1 MNHQGH
7 AAVFHPQQTQGYVL
21 CCLCGTN
28 IMPNPANMCV
38 NCIRSQVDITEGIQ
52 KQVTILWCKECGR
65 YLQPPKHW
73 VRAEPESKELLTFCT
88 KRIRGLQKVKLV
100 DAGFIWTEPH
110 SKRLKVK
117 LTIQD
122 EVMNGTILQ
131 QGFVVEFV
139 VENHMC
145 LECNRANANPNS
157 WTACVQVRQH
167 VPHKRTFL
175 YLEQLILRAGA
186 DAQCINIKDNHEGLD
201 FFFANRAHGLKIIDF
216 LQGVVPARFRS
227 DKQLVSHDIHTSTY
241 NYKYTFSVEIAPVC
255 KDDLICLPAKLAS
268 SLGSLGPLVLCSR
281 ITNVLTLLDP
291 TNLRAAHME
300 APVYWRT
307 PFQAMMSARQL
318 VEYVVLDIEPLQGAA
333 GSGYGAFA
341 QGGTRWCLAEAQVA
355 RKSDFGR
362 NDTVFYT
369 KTHLGH
375 ILHPGDHALGYDI
388 ANANLV
394 NMDFEAHVNRGGAV
408 PDVVLVRK
416 SYEEKRRKTRGR
428 GGRSWKL
435 KHLPIEAGEDRGRNE
450 AAEAADRERFMEE
463 LEEDAEMRARVALY
477 KAPAAAA
484 AAAAG
489 AGVAAAAAVPAP
501 RGMDSDEDSEGE
513 LPQVPL
519 DELLDDL
526 EGLGLDDDEAAAAA
540 AGGQHHHEGGSDMME
555 D

>member
-1 MNHQGH
+1 MAQQ
-7 AAVFHPQQTQGYVL
+7 AAVFHPQHTQGFVL

-28 IMPNPANMCV
+28 IMPNPSNMCV

-88 KRIRGLQKVKLV
+88 KRIKGLTKVKLV

-117 LTIQD
+117 LTIQA
-122 EVMNGTILQ
+122 EVFNGTILQ
-131 QGFVVEFV
+131 QGFVVEFI

-145 LECNRANANPNS
+145 LECNRANANPNT

-167 VPHKRTFL
+167 VAHKRTFL

-186 DAQCINIKDNHEGLD
+186 DQQCVNIKDIHEGLD
-201 FFFANRAHGLKIIDF
+201 FFFSHRAHALKLIDF
-216 LQGVVPARFRS
+216 LQSAVPARFRA

-255 KDDLICLPAKLAS
+255 KDDLICLPAKLSA
-268 SLGSLGPLVLCSR
+268 SLGSLGPVVLCTRVTSG
-281 ITNVLTLLDP
+281 ITLLDP
-291 TNLRAAHME
+291 VTLRTATMD

-307 PFQAMMSARQL
+307 PFKAMLTSRAL
-318 VEYVVLDIEPLQGAA
+318 VEYIVLDIEPLHGAGGG
-333 GSGYGAFA
+333 GSGYGSSSS
-341 QGGTRWCLAEAQVA
+341 GSSGKWSLADAQVA

-362 NDTVFYT
+362 NDTVFFAR
-369 KTHLGH
+369 THLGH
-375 ILHPGDHALGYDI
+375 ILHPGDTVLGYDLAK
-388 ANANLV
+388 ANMV
-394 NMDFEAHVNRGGAV
+394 QMDFEAHVTKGGSV
-408 PDVVLVRK
+408 PDVLLVRK
-416 SYEEKRRKTRGR
+416 SYEERRRKHKSR
-428 GGRSWKL
+428 GGGRAWKL
-435 KHLPIEAGEDRGRNE
+435 KHLDIEMGEERGRNE
-450 AAEAADRERFMEE
+450 ATDAADRERFLQE
-463 LEEDAEMRARVALY
+463 LEEDAEMRARVALF
-477 KAPAAAA
+477 KDPAALAA

-489 AGVAAAAAVPAP
+489 TRMVETD
-501 RGMDSDEDSEGE
+501 DSDDDGD

-526 EGLGLDDDEAAAAA
+526 EGLNIASEEERAPAPFADVE
-540 AGGQHHHEGGSDMME
+540 ME
-555 D
+555 